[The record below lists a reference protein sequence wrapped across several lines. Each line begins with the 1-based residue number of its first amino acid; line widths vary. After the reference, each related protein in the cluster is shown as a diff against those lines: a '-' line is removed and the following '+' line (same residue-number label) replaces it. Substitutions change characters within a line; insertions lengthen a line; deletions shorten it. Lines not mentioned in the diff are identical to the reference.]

1 MFSLLVDESS
11 DVTKKEQMAIVLR
24 YVNKS
29 GVVKESLVGV
39 VHVKETSSSFL
50 KASIDSFFVDHNLSL
65 KQLRGQGYDG
75 ASNMRGEFNGLKAK
89 I

>member
-11 DVTKKEQMAIVLR
+11 DVTKKEQMAIVSL

-39 VHVKETSSSFL
+39 VHVKETSFL
-50 KASIDSFFVDHNLSL
+50 YCKASINSFFAKHNLSL
-65 KQLRGQGYDG
+65 KQLRGQGYDEV
-75 ASNMRGEFNGLKAK
+75 SNMRGEFNGL
-89 I
+89 